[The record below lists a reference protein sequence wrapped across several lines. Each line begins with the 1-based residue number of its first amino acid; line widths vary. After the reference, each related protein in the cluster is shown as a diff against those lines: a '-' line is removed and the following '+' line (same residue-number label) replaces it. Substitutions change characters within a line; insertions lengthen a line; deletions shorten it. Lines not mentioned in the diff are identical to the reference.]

1 VSLAWDWR
9 DEADPAA
16 RATIEF
22 AGLPYDRQMT
32 GGSFDLL
39 PFPGARYAIIGAYM
53 TERYSN
59 DEILRA
65 LDDLIE
71 RVNRPAALSEPLLD
85 ADDVANLL
93 NIPVKTVRQY
103 ARDGRLPCRR
113 FGKHI
118 RYVRAEIAQAI
129 EKGTIG

>member
-1 VSLAWDWR
+1 
-9 DEADPAA
+9 
-16 RATIEF
+16 
-22 AGLPYDRQMT
+22 
-32 GGSFDLL
+32 
-39 PFPGARYAIIGAYM
+39 M

-71 RVNRPAALSEPLLD
+71 RVNRPDVLSEPLLD

-118 RYVRAEIAQAI
+118 RYVRAEIAQVI